1 MLPWLVIL
9 AAVLVVPP
17 YLLAPLNVWR
27 NSRSRPIRTRPI
39 KPEEAPAEI
48 RSAVEAVART
58 LGSSGFRLATVA
70 VPMNG
75 GAVIIHAYHPTT
87 GEHFLDYI
95 TDAARW
101 QVLLTTYADGSEVV
115 TSNSPA
121 PSIFS
126 VPPNLHVCTLAPA
139 TAVQQLREAH
149 QAHCR
154 AGVSGQS
161 APVAATGAPTFVD
174 DLEQQVLERQ
184 CTLGVYVRDG
194 DVYRPTLRGAFLTTW
209 RLLPPLKGLRAAQ
222 NARSVKA
229 LPLT

>member
-1 MLPWLVIL
+1 MLSWLVIL
-9 AAVLVVPP
+9 AAVFVVPS
-17 YLLAPLNVWR
+17 YVIAPLNVWR
-27 NSRSRPIRTRPI
+27 SSRSRPIRTRPI
-39 KPEEAPAEI
+39 KPGEAPSEI

-58 LGSSGFRLATVA
+58 LGGSGFRLATVSE
-70 VPMNG
+70 PLDG
-75 GAVIIHAYHPTT
+75 GAVIVHAYHPTT

-101 QVLLTTYADGSEVV
+101 QVFLTTYPDGSEVV

-126 VPPNLHVCTLAPA
+126 VSPDLHVCTLPPA
-139 TAVQQLREAH
+139 TAVQQLRDAH

-154 AGVSGQS
+154 SAVSGQS

-184 CTLGVYVRDG
+184 CTLGVYWRDG

-209 RLLPPLKGLRAAQ
+209 RLLPPLKGLRASR

-229 LPLT
+229 LQLT